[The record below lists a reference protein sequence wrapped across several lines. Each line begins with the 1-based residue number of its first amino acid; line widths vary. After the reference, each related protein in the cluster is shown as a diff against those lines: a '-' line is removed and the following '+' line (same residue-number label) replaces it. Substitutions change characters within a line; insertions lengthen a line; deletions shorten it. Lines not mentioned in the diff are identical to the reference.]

1 MSSTSDVAKQI
12 DNARH
17 DELGGEVE
25 DFGASGRVEPSGESD
40 PGDTGRSSIN
50 MAAPAIAGGPP
61 LAVEEQKFLR
71 AFQFGAGQAE
81 RVGG

>member
-1 MSSTSDVAKQI
+1 MSSTSDVAMQI
-12 DNARH
+12 DIARH

-25 DFGASGRVEPSGESD
+25 DFGASGRVEPSGGSD

-61 LAVEEQKFLR
+61 PVEEREVSEGL
-71 AFQFGAGQAE
+71 QFGAGRQRE
-81 RVGG
+81 